1 MFDAHPAVDRA
12 VRLATLLLT
21 VGVVLGWFLVLRPT
35 SLGGPAGYA
44 LVSGPSMEPTFQTG
58 DLVVTQR
65 AESYAVGDVVL
76 FRVKQ
81 ALVIH
86 RIVGG
91 DPAAGY
97 QTRGDNN
104 EVVDGFQPTIEAIE
118 GKAWLHLPAVGRL
131 VATARQPL
139 PLAICTWLLTSFLL
153 LRRWSKP
160 RQEPAPEPLAVAD
173 A

>member
-1 MFDAHPAVDRA
+1 MFDDHPVLDRA
-12 VRLATLLLT
+12 ARLSTLLIT
-21 VGVVLGWFLVLRPT
+21 VGVLLVWFFVLRPT

-44 LVSGPSMEPTFQTG
+44 VVSGPSMDPTFRTG

-65 AESYAVGDVVL
+65 ADSYAVGDVVL
-76 FRVKQ
+76 FRVKR

-91 DPAAGY
+91 DPVAGY

-104 EVVDGFQPTIEAIE
+104 AVVDGFQPTIEAIE
-118 GKAWLHLPAVGRL
+118 GKAWLHLPAAGRL

-153 LRRWSKP
+153 LRRWSRP
-160 RQEPAPEPLAVAD
+160 RQKQAREPLAVAD